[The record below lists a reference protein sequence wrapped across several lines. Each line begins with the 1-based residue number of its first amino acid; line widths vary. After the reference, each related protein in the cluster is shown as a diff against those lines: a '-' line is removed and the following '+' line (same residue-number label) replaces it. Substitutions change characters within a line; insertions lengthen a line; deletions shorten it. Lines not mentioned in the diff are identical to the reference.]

1 MASMGEEMKKF
12 MTMMRLSDMLKM
24 AGDKV
29 PMEAKIAL
37 NEALTKIKK

>member
-1 MASMGEEMKKF
+1 MMQM
-12 MTMMRLSDMLKM
+12 MNMMRLSDMLKM

-29 PMEAKIAL
+29 PMEAKVAL